1 MRQLSPNVLL
11 GAQVWERE
19 MELRSLLRHPN
30 ILPFYGVILQLK
42 QPAQIV
48 TDLCEGSVRELVSH
62 LGAIGVALS

>member
-1 MRQLSPNVLL
+1 MLFL

-48 TDLCEGSVRELVSH
+48 TDLCEGSVRELVSY
-62 LGAIGVALS
+62 LAPLV